1 MKTISLLTA
10 AGHSAFHRLILMITL
25 YLGLGLTAHQKPEV
39 KRSRNASM
47 TTPDRIDD
55 DELTNGININD
66 DPTSM
71 NATQQNARAYPGG
84 NQRKSEKKM
93 RQLRQLLSTNE
104 GPGTADEKRCT
115 QHQNDIIYN
124 EKEHPR
130 TTPVTP
136 TVVTQVET
144 CECLEKASLLINS
157 HGAAE
162 LPDDDGVGADVGADV
177 SVVDSGVDTGVD
189 VDVRISTEIGTNAGF
204 DRGDS
209 DRFSVYADDG
219 NGETVCCDR
228 DNDVLSVEN
237 DAVSESLRTSD
248 SLLSPALLST
258 RS

>member
-1 MKTISLLTA
+1 MRIKWGWLESFGLCTLYWIVHQHDTRRRGLPGPSLV
-10 AGHSAFHRLILMITL
+10 LMITL
-25 YLGLGLTAHQKPEV
+25 YLGLGMTAHQKPDV
-39 KRSRNASM
+39 KRSRTTSM
-47 TTPDRIDD
+47 TTPDRIEDD
-55 DELTNGININD
+55 DELTNVIDIND
-66 DPTSM
+66 NLTSK

-162 LPDDDGVGADVGADV
+162 LPDDALHLRPWDVWIKQTSNQNNCTETSLQVKNVFDNTFPRDTPAIKAQALIAKWMV
-177 SVVDSGVDTGVD
+177 QRIVRNNQVVDSP
-189 VDVRISTEIGTNAGF
+189 R
-204 DRGDS
+204 
-209 DRFSVYADDG
+209 RF
-219 NGETVCCDR
+219 
-228 DNDVLSVEN
+228 
-237 DAVSESLRTSD
+237 LR
-248 SLLSPALLST
+248 
-258 RS
+258 